1 MYFKFPVCYGVES
14 GLGLCTII
22 KGQKISLAQSRQEHA
37 SHKLK
42 NNQELAKQEQLKETS
57 YHSNRYR
64 QYVMAY
70 YKFIVL
76 LQLSLLFSFFLKL
89 LCLTVTNGSEGLQSL
104 KRLLEARGQECLAWS
119 NSTSLHGSLPAFQS
133 DWCDGIKTW
142 VVCEGQRVGV
152 PGHYFLYFQ
161 LLLEKEP
168 SNDMVQG
175 TPSDSWVVL
184 IGPAIKLVRAEHKF
198 CLNAAKLPS

>member
-76 LQLSLLFSFFLKL
+76 LHLSLLFSFFFL
-89 LCLTVTNGSEGLQSL
+89 N
-104 KRLLEARGQECLAWS
+104 
-119 NSTSLHGSLPAFQS
+119 
-133 DWCDGIKTW
+133 
-142 VVCEGQRVGV
+142 
-152 PGHYFLYFQ
+152 YFAS
-161 LLLEKEP
+161 LLLMGHRGCNP
-168 SNDMVQG
+168 
-175 TPSDSWVVL
+175 
-184 IGPAIKLVRAEHKF
+184 
-198 CLNAAKLPS
+198 